1 MSIII
6 NKDTELRLDGV
17 KVENSASVEAEEDE
31 IICNCFQVAES
42 TIRSHIEKNDV
53 SQVDDVTIACEAGGN
68 CGSCHILI
76 QLFIDQNKHRRA
88 LAKTDPLRDLNSK
101 NQKESFWKNLFTN
114 S

>member
-1 MSIII
+1 MKSESPIEI
-6 NKDTELRLDGV
+6 
-17 KVENSASVEAEEDE
+17 EEDE
-31 IICNCFQVAES
+31 IICNCFQITEN
-42 TIRSHIEKNDV
+42 TIRYHISKNDID
-53 SQVDDVTIACEAGGN
+53 QVEDVTSACEAGGN

-88 LAKTDPLRDLNSK
+88 LAKTDPLRDVNSK

>member
-1 MSIII
+1 MENAPSIEI
-6 NKDTELRLDGV
+6 
-17 KVENSASVEAEEDE
+17 EEDE
-31 IICNCFQVAES
+31 VICNCFQITES

-53 SQVDDVTIACEAGGN
+53 IQVDDVTIACEAGGN